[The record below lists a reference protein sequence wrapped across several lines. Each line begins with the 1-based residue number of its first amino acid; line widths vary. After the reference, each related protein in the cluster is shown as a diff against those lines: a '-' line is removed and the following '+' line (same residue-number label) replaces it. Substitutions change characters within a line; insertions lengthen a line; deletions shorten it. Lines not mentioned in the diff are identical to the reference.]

1 MQSIPSPGGRP
12 VRSRVRGAVRA
23 LVPSAA
29 AVAVTTVALA
39 AFTDTA
45 GNAGST
51 ASAAS
56 VEVTEDVAATAPLF
70 DLADWQPGEDDTV
83 ARCIGVT
90 NRGSIALPLA
100 FRLDGAPSGRLGD
113 FVDVRVER
121 GTRPAGDDGS
131 DCAGFTAD
139 GVVAEAELD
148 DLPTAPGTAV
158 ADGGPKLAVGAERA
172 YRITW
177 HLQDTE
183 AAEGLSVSGV
193 DLLWETTSAG

>member
-1 MQSIPSPGGRP
+1 MQVIPSPGGRP
-12 VRSRVRGAVRA
+12 ARSRVRRAVRTLA
-23 LVPSAA
+23 PSAA

-51 ASAAS
+51 ANAAS
-56 VEVTEDVAATAPLF
+56 VEVSEDVAASAPLF

-90 NRGSIALPLA
+90 NRGSIALPLS

-121 GTRPAGDDGS
+121 GTRPASSDS
-131 DCAGFTAD
+131 ADCAGFDAD
-139 GVVAEAELD
+139 GVVVESELD
-148 DLPTAPGTAV
+148 DLPTTAAGALPDRGPRLAP
-158 ADGGPKLAVGAERA
+158 GAERA

-183 AAEGLSVSGV
+183 AAEGLAVSGV
-193 DLLWETTSAG
+193 AFLWETTSAG